1 MACRAALVAVLG
13 LLLVAGIADAR
24 MSPAE
29 AAGRSLLQ
37 TPSCSRIGSW

>member
-24 MSPAE
+24 MSPSE
-29 AAGRSLLQ
+29 AGRSLLQ
-37 TPSCSRIGSW
+37 TPTCTRIGNW